1 MGAVVLVRIMR
12 MVSVRWCFETL
23 VSTEIL
29 VQMVQTRWPVHYF
42 RFRELNRY
50 GESFFGEAL
59 EVIFLCGIMRLLT
72 CCCVRVHSKDR
83 VTVTSGRMFRYIG
96 HIVRRRYFPGYRLTS
111 NTILYFAGK
120 PGRSRRRS
128 VRHVEERFR
137 IADEF
142 VHVSFSRYL
151 LHYTLLVVVPQRS
164 AQFVVI
170 HRRSILLNT
179 PSTSHLELKKERK
192 NITLLIIS
200 ENIFVVVT
208 ILYIYIYLFRFDEL
222 ELHPTTGPRDARCV
236 RWIVQQ
242 SNQKLPQLQR
252 TSTLL
257 LIPDRHLA
265 PR

>member
-50 GESFFGEAL
+50 GESFFEEAL

-120 PGRSRRRS
+120 PGRSRRS
-128 VRHVEERFR
+128 VRHVEKRFR

-179 PSTSHLELKKERK
+179 PSTSHLNGIKERK
-192 NITLLIIS
+192 KKYHFINNFREYIRCDDLMYTSSGSMSLNSIPRPVHAMQGAFAGS
-200 ENIFVVVT
+200 SNKVT
-208 ILYIYIYLFRFDEL
+208 KNCHSCREPL
-222 ELHPTTGPRDARCV
+222 RCC
-236 RWIVQQ
+236 
-242 SNQKLPQLQR
+242 
-252 TSTLL
+252 
-257 LIPDRHLA
+257 
-265 PR
+265 